1 MHDCERKFTFPAK
14 FASARSATFNCRNA
28 TRRRAKSDELSSEK
42 LLLHTI
48 LQKNKKFW
56 SEESRFLM
64 TYDINNQINNCY
76 TDSYILTNDIL
87 NDIKTT

>member
-1 MHDCERKFTFPAK
+1 MTSNQEM
-14 FASARSATFNCRNA
+14 S
-28 TRRRAKSDELSSEK
+28 ELLSVCPV
-42 LLLHTI
+42 

-56 SEESRFLM
+56 SEKRRFLM

-87 NDIKTT
+87 NDIKTTY